1 MTQNG
6 TNGASTLTDK
16 QLQTL
21 PHLVTAPTISEAAR
35 RADVGRTT
43 LYRWIEDD
51 EFRRELE
58 RQRSEALELAHVE
71 LKGLMFKA
79 TQVLGEAMDNDNPF
93 LRLRAA
99 QIALTVGLK
108 AIEVK
113 ELQRRIELLEDA
125 LPLWATRNAR
135 W

>member
-1 MTQNG
+1 MEQIG

-16 QLQTL
+16 QLQSL
-21 PHLVTAPTISEAAR
+21 PHLVTAPSMSEAAR

-43 LYRWIEDD
+43 IYKWLEDD

-58 RQRSEALELAHVE
+58 RQRNEALELAHVE

-79 TQVLGEAMDNDNPF
+79 TQVVGEAMDDDNPF

-113 ELQRRIELLEDA
+113 EIQRRIELLEDA
-125 LPLWATRNAR
+125 LPL
-135 W
+135 

>member
-1 MTQNG
+1 MERNG
-6 TNGASTLTDK
+6 TNGATTLTDK

-21 PHLVTAPTISEAAR
+21 PHLVTAPSMSEAAR

-58 RQRSEALELAHVE
+58 RQRNEALELAHLE
-71 LKGLMFKA
+71 LKGLMLKA
-79 TQVLGEAMDNDNPF
+79 TQVVGEAMDDDNPF

-99 QIALTVGLK
+99 QIALTLGLK

-113 ELQRRIELLEDA
+113 ELQSRIELLEDA

>member
-6 TNGASTLTDK
+6 TNGATTLTDK

-21 PHLVTAPTISEAAR
+21 PHLVAAPSVSEAAR

-58 RQRSEALELAHVE
+58 RQRNEALELAHVE

-79 TQVLGEAMDNDNPF
+79 TQVLGEAMDDDNPF

-108 AIEVK
+108 ALEVK
-113 ELQRRIELLEDA
+113 ELQTRIELLEDA
-125 LPLWATRNAR
+125 LPLWATRNSR

>member
-1 MTQNG
+1 M
-6 TNGASTLTDK
+6 
-16 QLQTL
+16 
-21 PHLVTAPTISEAAR
+21 
-35 RADVGRTT
+35 GRGT

-79 TQVLGEAMDNDNPF
+79 TQVVGEAMDDDNPF

-99 QIALTVGLK
+99 QIALTVGLR
-108 AIEVK
+108 ATEVK

>member
-1 MTQNG
+1 M
-6 TNGASTLTDK
+6 SR
-16 QLQTL
+16 
-21 PHLVTAPTISEAAR
+21 SS
-35 RADVGRTT
+35 

-51 EFRRELE
+51 EFRCELE
-58 RQRSEALELAHVE
+58 RQRNEALELAHVE
-71 LKGLMFKA
+71 LKGLMCKA

-113 ELQRRIELLEDA
+113 EMQHRIELLEDA
-125 LPLWATRNAR
+125 LPLWATRNSR

>member
-6 TNGASTLTDK
+6 TNGASILTDK
-16 QLQTL
+16 QLQLL
-21 PHLVTAPTISEAAR
+21 PHLVTAPSMSEAAR
-35 RADVGRTT
+35 RADVSRSS

-58 RQRSEALELAHVE
+58 RQRNEALELAHVE

-79 TQVLGEAMDNDNPF
+79 TQVLGEAMDNDNQF

-108 AIEVK
+108 SVEAK
-113 ELQRRIELLEDA
+113 ELQSRIELLEDA
-125 LPLWATRNAR
+125 LPLWARRNAK

>member
-1 MTQNG
+1 MEQIG

-16 QLQTL
+16 QLQSL
-21 PHLVTAPTISEAAR
+21 PHLVTAPSMSEAAR

-43 LYRWIEDD
+43 IYKWLEDD

-58 RQRSEALELAHVE
+58 RQRSGALELAYLE

-79 TQVLGEAMDNDNPF
+79 TQVVGEAMDDDNPF

-113 ELQRRIELLEDA
+113 EIQRRIELLEDA
-125 LPLWATRNAR
+125 LPL
-135 W
+135 

>member
-1 MTQNG
+1 M
-6 TNGASTLTDK
+6 
-16 QLQTL
+16 
-21 PHLVTAPTISEAAR
+21 
-35 RADVGRTT
+35 GRST

-58 RQRSEALELAHVE
+58 RQRNEALELAHVE

-79 TQVLGEAMDNDNPF
+79 TQVLGEAMDDTNPF

-113 ELQRRIELLEDA
+113 ELQTRIELLEDA
-125 LPLWATRNAR
+125 LPLWTTRNAR

>member
-6 TNGASTLTDK
+6 TNGATTLTDK

-21 PHLVTAPTISEAAR
+21 PHLVTAPSITEAAK

-58 RQRSEALELAHVE
+58 RQRSEALDLSANWK
-71 LKGLMFKA
+71 LPINSA
-79 TQVLGEAMDNDNPF
+79 TGS
-93 LRLRAA
+93 
-99 QIALTVGLK
+99 
-108 AIEVK
+108 
-113 ELQRRIELLEDA
+113 
-125 LPLWATRNAR
+125 
-135 W
+135 